1 MKKTF
6 SSIINDILSEKYD
19 KPMKDLS
26 VRELYDVTASAA
38 NALARKYDFR
48 SEREKRAAYFS
59 AEFLIG
65 SLIESNL
72 QNLGVLDEAKR
83 LFAKNERSL
92 DEFAIIPDYAFG
104 NGGLGRLAACFLESA
119 ATVGLNLDGYGI
131 RYKYGLFRQK
141 I

>member
-48 SEREKRAAYFS
+48 SEREKRAAYF
-59 AEFLIG
+59 L
-65 SLIESNL
+65 SLIH
-72 QNLGVLDEAKR
+72 
-83 LFAKNERSL
+83 
-92 DEFAIIPDYAFG
+92 I
-104 NGGLGRLAACFLESA
+104 
-119 ATVGLNLDGYGI
+119 
-131 RYKYGLFRQK
+131 
-141 I
+141 